1 MNQAGP
7 DQQLEA
13 LLEHLRRTRGFDF
26 TGYKRST
33 LGRRVTKRMTE
44 VGMGSFADYLDHLE
58 VHPEEFPHLFDTLL
72 INVTGFFRDPAAWE
86 YLVGVVIPQIVAAR
100 RGSDA
105 IRAWSAGCAS
115 GEEAYTLAIVLAE
128 ALGVDAFRKRVKV
141 YATDADEGA
150 LAQARLGSYTA
161 KVVADV
167 PGHLREKYFDAVGD
181 HHVFK
186 SDLRRSVIFGR
197 HDLVQDAP
205 ISRLDVLACRNTL
218 MYLNAD
224 VQSRILRNF
233 RFALREA
240 GVLFLGKAEMLLA
253 HDDLFAPIELQ
264 YRIFRP
270 HPRTPARGLPYPAL
284 PTDNSGGMDR
294 AIRDAA
300 FDAQPIAQVAVDSAG
315 VLLLANERA
324 RGLFRLSPQ
333 DLGRPW
339 HELEF
344 SYRPIELRSRVEQAY
359 AERRAIRITDVERAR
374 PGGETQ
380 YLDVEIAP
388 LRDPDGGLL
397 GVSVTFADATVFHG
411 LKIEHERAT
420 HELHS
425 ANEELQATNEEL
437 KTTNEELQSTNEELE
452 TTNEELQSTNE
463 ELETTNEELQ
473 STNEEMETMNEELQS
488 TNEELETL
496 NRELRDRTAELEH
509 ANLFLEAI
517 LGGLDAG
524 VMVLDRALIVTAW
537 NRRSEDLWGLRPE
550 EVVGQ
555 NVFTLDMGLPV
566 EGLRPLIQQCLTGA
580 SGATALDGRVIEAVN
595 RRGTRIECR
604 VSATALLGP
613 DRIVHGVILVI
624 QEVRP

>member
-1 MNQAGP
+1 MSQPGP

-58 VHPEEFPHLFDTLL
+58 VHPEEFPSLFDTLL
-72 INVTGFFRDPAAWE
+72 INVTGFFRDPLAWE
-86 YLVGVVIPQIVAAR
+86 YLVGVVVPQIVAAR
-100 RGSDA
+100 RGSDT

-115 GEEAYTLAIVLAE
+115 GEEAYTLAMVLAE
-128 ALGVDAFRKRVKV
+128 ALGVDAFRQRVKV
-141 YATDADEGA
+141 YATDADEAA

-161 KVVADV
+161 KDVAEVSD
-167 PGHLREKYFDAVGD
+167 HLRQKYFDVVGD
-181 HHVFK
+181 RYVFK
-186 SDLRRSVIFGR
+186 PDLRRSVIFGR

-205 ISRLDVLACRNTL
+205 ISRLDLLACRNTL

-224 VQSRILRNF
+224 VQARILRNF
-233 RFALREA
+233 RFALRET
-240 GVLFLGKAEMLLA
+240 GILFLGKAEMLLA
-253 HDDLFAPIELQ
+253 HEDLFVPVELKH
-264 YRIFRP
+264 RIFRP
-270 HPRTPARGLPYPAL
+270 QPRTPVRGLPYATL
-284 PTDNSGGMDR
+284 PTDNGGGKDR
-294 AIRDAA
+294 WVRDAA
-300 FDAQPIAQVAVDSAG
+300 FEAQPMAQVVVDSAG
-315 VLLLANERA
+315 SLVLANERA
-324 RGLFRLSPQ
+324 RALFRLSPQ

-359 AERRAIRITDVERAR
+359 AERRAIRMTDVERAR

-411 LKIEHERAT
+411 LKVEHERAT

-425 ANEELQATNEEL
+425 ANEELQA
-437 KTTNEELQSTNEELE
+437 TNEELE

-496 NRELRDRTAELEH
+496 NRELRDRTAELER

-517 LGGLDAG
+517 LGGLDAA
-524 VMVLDRALIVTAW
+524 VMVLDRTLTVTAW
-537 NRRSEDLWGLRPE
+537 NRRSEELWGLRSE

-555 NVFTLDMGLPV
+555 NVFTLDIGLPV

-580 SGATALDGRVIEAVN
+580 TGAIAADGRVIEAIN
-595 RRGTRIECR
+595 RRGARIECR
-604 VSATALLGP
+604 VSGTALLGP
-613 DRIVHGVILVI
+613 DRVVHGVILVI